1 MHKLPDFLEKR
12 FLDRFGAEK
21 TESII
26 SAFSV
31 KRPVTARVNTIKA
44 TADEVK
50 DDLTAH
56 GLTVRTAPFWE
67 NALIVEGTDESG
79 IAELEVYREGKIYLQ
94 SLSSM
99 IPVLFLGAAAGENI
113 LDMAAAPGGKTTQIA
128 AMTANGAFITACEKN
143 KIRAERLKYNIERQG
158 ARRTTVMVTDSAR
171 LDPLFTFDR
180 VLLDAPC
187 SGSGTLELWRDKPPM
202 IDEGLTRRSV
212 RIQRTLLRGALAHM
226 RRGSEMVYSTC
237 SVLEEE
243 NEAQVCAALGM
254 GAEIVPICEGDL
266 PGVPL
271 IEGSLQGTLT
281 VCPNELYEG
290 FFLAKLRKK

>member
-1 MHKLPDFLEKR
+1 MHNLPDFLEKK
-12 FLDRFGAEK
+12 FTDRFGAEV

-26 SAFSV
+26 SAFSA
-31 KRPVTARVNTIKA
+31 KRAVTARINTLKA

-50 DDLTAH
+50 AALCEA
-56 GLTVRTAPFWE
+56 GFAVSVAPFWE
-67 NALIVEGTDESG
+67 NALIIEGVDESE
-79 IAELEVYREGKIYLQ
+79 ISELDIYKEGKIYLQ

-99 IPVLFLGAAAGENI
+99 IPVLFLGASAGENI

-128 AMTANGAFITACEKN
+128 AITANGAFITACEKN
-143 KIRAERLKYNIERQG
+143 KIRAERLKYNITLQG
-158 ARRTTVMVTDSAR
+158 AKRTTVMVTDSAK

-202 IDEGLTRRSV
+202 IDEELIDRSV

-226 RRGSEMVYSTC
+226 RRGSEMIYSTC
-237 SVLEEE
+237 SILEEE
-243 NEAQVCAALGM
+243 NEGQVRAALGM
-254 GAEIVPICEGDL
+254 GAEIVPICPDDL
-266 PGVPL
+266 QGVPI
-271 IEGSLQGTLT
+271 IEGSVDGTVT

>member
-1 MHKLPDFLEKR
+1 MHTLPDFLEKKFR
-12 FLDRFGAEK
+12 ERFGAER

-26 SAFSV
+26 SAFSA
-31 KRPVTARVNTIKA
+31 KRPVTARVNTLKA

-50 DDLTAH
+50 TAFCEA
-56 GLTVRTAPFWE
+56 GYAVRVAPFWE
-67 NALIVEGTDESG
+67 NALIIEGGDESG
-79 IAELEVYREGKIYLQ
+79 IAELDIYKEGKIYLQ

-99 IPVLFLGAAAGENI
+99 IPVLFLGAQAGENI

-128 AMTANGAFITACEKN
+128 SLTANGAFITACEKN

-158 ARRTTVMVTDSAR
+158 ARRTTVMVTDSAK

-187 SGSGTLELWRDKPPM
+187 SGSGTLELWRDKPPQ
-202 IDEGLTRRSV
+202 IDEGLVARSV

-226 RRGSEMVYSTC
+226 RRGSEMIYSTC

-243 NEAQVCAALGM
+243 NEAQIRAALGM
-254 GAEIVPICEGDL
+254 GAEIVPISADDL
-266 PGVPL
+266 PGVPI
-271 IEGSLQGTLT
+271 IEGSVDGTVT

>member
-1 MHKLPDFLEKR
+1 MHTLPDFLEKKFR
-12 FLDRFGAEK
+12 ERFGAEK

-26 SAFSV
+26 SAFSA
-31 KRPVTARVNTIKA
+31 KRPVTARVNTLKA
-44 TADEVK
+44 TAEEVK
-50 DDLTAH
+50 TALCEA
-56 GLTVRTAPFWE
+56 GYSVKVAPFWE
-67 NALIVEGTDESG
+67 NALIIEGGDESG
-79 IAELEVYREGKIYLQ
+79 IAELDIYKEGKIYLQ

-99 IPVLFLGAAAGENI
+99 IPVLFLGAQAGENI

-128 AMTANGAFITACEKN
+128 SLTANGAFITACEKN

-158 ARRTTVMVTDSAR
+158 ARRTTVMVTDSAK

-187 SGSGTLELWRDKPPM
+187 SGSGTLELWRDKPPQ
-202 IDEGLTRRSV
+202 IDEGLVARSV

-226 RRGSEMVYSTC
+226 RRGSEMIYSTC

-243 NEAQVCAALGM
+243 NEAQVRAALGM
-254 GAEIVPICEGDL
+254 GAEIVPISPDDL
-266 PGVPL
+266 PGVPIL
-271 IEGSLQGTLT
+271 EGSLDGTLT